1 MKTLLLLL
9 ALFIGGISMQAQ
21 TTTEY
26 PIQSTKN
33 LDIKTELPVYIY
45 KSDSMKVV
53 VKTNKNGVKKVD
65 IQPGAQGTTITVE
78 SPAFDNSNM
87 GSSIEIYTNNIENL
101 TISGSNYTEIK
112 NEFSASQMN
121 ITLSGS
127 SDLKGLI
134 TADHINIT
142 ATGASDVELIGG
154 AGSVNAVLSGSSDL
168 HLMNFPVSTMN
179 VTSTGAS
186 DVFVDVKDELN
197 VTSSGASDVLYKN
210 EPAKINAN
218 VTGASEVK
226 KFNAQETN
234 NNNPNYDYN
243 YNYNYNYDDST
254 QTKKKKRFV
263 QSPRDM
269 WGGGRYHQDFVW
281 MGIDLGVDGLVDLS
295 NGFDLQPQGD
305 YNFMEMN
312 YWRNTHVRVNFFE
325 WRFNLVKNVFNI
337 VTGMGFDFQ
346 HYAFSQKIRLDEPDD
361 YPGQTF
367 TTPVIGVQDTVHSIN
382 RSRLAVQYFNIP
394 LFFNLRTKKTAKN
407 PRQFNFTFGVVGGI
421 KTGASSRIIYTENGT
436 DVEEEKKDDFNLQVF
451 TATAMVR
458 IKYSF
463 FSIYASYQFTPM
475 FRGQSPNLYPFTIGV
490 TLLSW

>member
-1 MKTLLLLL
+1 MKSYLLLF
-9 ALFIGGISMQAQ
+9 ALCIGGISISAQ

-33 LDIKTELPVYIY
+33 LTINTELPVYIY

-65 IQPGAQGTTITVE
+65 IQPGPQGTTINVE
-78 SPAFDNSNM
+78 SPAFDNSNL

-101 TISGSNYTEIK
+101 TITGSSYTEIK
-112 NEFSASQMN
+112 NEFNAPQMN
-121 ITLSGS
+121 ITVSGS
-127 SDLKGLI
+127 SDLKGLV

-154 AGSVNAVLSGSSDL
+154 AGSVNAVISGSSDL
-168 HLMNFPVSTMN
+168 HLMDFPVSKMN

-186 DVFVDVKDELN
+186 DAYVDVKDELT
-197 VTSSGASDVLYKN
+197 VTSSGASDVLYKT
-210 EPAKINAN
+210 EPVTVNAT

-226 KFNAQETN
+226 KYNGEETDN
-234 NNNPNYDYN
+234 NDENYYYN
-243 YNYNYNYDDST
+243 YNDST
-254 QTKKKKRFV
+254 NTKRKGRFF

-346 HYAFSQKIRLDEPDD
+346 HYAFSQKIKLDEPDD

-394 LFFNLRTKKTAKN
+394 IFFNLRTKKTAKH

-436 DVEEEKKDDFNLQVF
+436 DVEEEKKDDFNLEVF

-475 FRGQSPNLYPFTIGV
+475 FRGQNPNLYPFSLGV

>member
-1 MKTLLLLL
+1 MKSYLFLF
-9 ALFIGGISMQAQ
+9 ALTVCGISIHAQ
-21 TTTEY
+21 TRTEY

-33 LDIKTELPVYIY
+33 LEIKTDLPVYIY

-53 VKTNKNGVKKVD
+53 VKTNKNGVKKTD
-65 IQPGAQGTTITVE
+65 IVPGPQGTTVNVE
-78 SPAFDNSNM
+78 SPAIDNSNM

-101 TISGSNYTEIK
+101 TISGSTYTEIK
-112 NEFSASQMN
+112 NEFSAPQMN

-127 SDLKGLI
+127 SDLKGLVS
-134 TADHINIT
+134 ADHVNIT

-154 AGSVNAVLSGSSDL
+154 AGSVNAVISGSSDL
-168 HLMNFPVSTMN
+168 HLMDFPVSKMN
-179 VTSTGAS
+179 ITSTGAS
-186 DVFVDVKDELN
+186 DAYVDVKDELN
-197 VTSSGASDVLYKN
+197 VTSTGASDVLYKN
-210 EPAKINAN
+210 EPAKVNAT

-226 KFNAQETN
+226 KFNADETDN
-234 NNNPNYDYN
+234 NDQKFN
-243 YNYNYNYDDST
+243 YNYHNDYYDDDST
-254 QTKKKKRFV
+254 KTKRKRRFF

-269 WGGGRYHQDFVW
+269 FGGGRYHQDFVW
-281 MGIDLGVDGLVDLS
+281 MGIDLGVDGLVDMS

-312 YWRNTHVRVNFFE
+312 YWRNTHVRLNFFE

-394 LFFNLRTKKTAKN
+394 LFFNLRTRKTAKHTK
-407 PRQFNFTFGVVGGI
+407 QFNFTFGVVGGI